1 MYEHKKI
8 KKEYNMK
15 FSSIKTAV
23 LVSLLIIPGM
33 LFALEDGW
41 EIVKDKKNIKTYKR
55 TVEDSGFKEFKGI
68 AFCNDRIEVIA
79 EVLLGISGYTNWLE
93 YITESTIIK
102 KVDENNMV
110 IYQRFRIKWPF
121 RDRDCV
127 FSVNID
133 RNYDTGT
140 FYVKL
145 HTVTEPDVP
154 LKKGVVRVTDVTG
167 AVIIRYIDREHTE
180 VYFSEKINFGGNMPD
195 WLINLINKYV
205 PYKVLTG
212 LTEECKKKKYAEAVA
227 SSVIKENIEK
237 SIEKGILKEREKTF
251 D

>member
-1 MYEHKKI
+1 
-8 KKEYNMK
+8 MK
-15 FSSIKTAV
+15 FLRFKTAV
-23 LVSLLIIPGM
+23 LVSLLIIPGIF
-33 LFALEDGW
+33 FAREDGW

-55 TVEDSGFKEFKGI
+55 VVEDSDFKEFKGI
-68 AFCNDRIEVIA
+68 ALCDSRIEVIA
-79 EVLLGISGYTNWLE
+79 EVLLDISGYTNWLE
-93 YITESTIIK
+93 YITESRIVEK
-102 KVDENNMV
+102 LDEDNMV

-127 FSVNID
+127 FRVNID

-145 HTVTEPDVP
+145 HTVAEPDVP
-154 LKKGVVRVTDVTG
+154 LKKGIVRIADITG
-167 AVIIRYIDREHTE
+167 VVIIQYIDREHTE
-180 VYFSEKINFGGNMPD
+180 AYFSEKINFGGNMPG

-212 LTEECKKKKYAEAVA
+212 MTEESKKKKHEDAAE

-237 SIEKGILKEREKTF
+237 SISDGVLKERKKSF